1 MKCEREK
8 AVAILQFF
16 RDIDKTIRLMERMIQ
31 NLEEQYYTTLGTVD
45 MDGMPHGK
53 GMPSSPVERVILHIP
68 VSVQHTIS
76 DMKREIR
83 ELAEV
88 RTEILTELNSLNYH
102 QKEVLLSFYIEGLQ
116 WERISERLHYS
127 PRQCRNIRDVGLDT
141 LAKRFARNKTIA
153 RYRFPEN

>member
-1 MKCEREK
+1 MKYEREK
-8 AVAILQFF
+8 VVAILQFF
-16 RDIDKTIRLMERMIQ
+16 CDIDKTIQLTERMMQ
-31 NLEEQYYTTLGTVD
+31 NLEEQYYTTLGGVD

-53 GMPSSPVERVILHIP
+53 GMPSSPVERAVLHIP

-88 RTEILTELNSLNYH
+88 KTEILSELNHLNYR
-102 QKEVLLSFYIEGLQ
+102 QKEVLLSFYIDGMQ

-127 PRQCRNIRDVGLDT
+127 PRQCRNIRDMGLDT
-141 LAKRFARNKTIA
+141 LAKRFAHNKTIA
-153 RYRFPEN
+153 RYRFPEK